1 MVVEYV
7 WIAGDRVGRNKN
19 GVAVRRALGG
29 VLDADGAIG
38 ARLVLDVNLLAECP
52 RQVLGD
58 EAGAD
63 IGRATCRK
71 RHDEADWLGGI

>member
-1 MVVEYV
+1 MEYV
-7 WIAGDRVGRNKN
+7 RIARDRVDRDKN

-29 VLDADGAIG
+29 VLDPDGAIG
-38 ARLVLDVNLLAECP
+38 ARLVLDVNLLAECA

-63 IGRATCRK
+63 IGRAACRK
-71 RHDEADWLGGI
+71 RHDEADWFGGV